1 MTDNSKLVL
10 LKTAI
15 DIAEDWNTA
24 KEYAAF
30 IIGKSEPE
38 VLKPI
43 VVDRV
48 VTVKSPI
55 ENGVYIVYL
64 DGKAVRYV
72 SDMEIEKPNLVKGI
86 GVAHDGHA
94 FVVSLKDAGYCPLL
108 NSDDEEGEDYQPIY
122 YEREVDALQDW
133 DCKGNTEKILARGTE
148 IKLKDGEYI
157 PTLAQLALIG
167 YHIKA
172 INEALKSVGG
182 EPLVTDPDDD
192 PYYWS
197 STEYSATAAWT
208 LPLNAGPLTIWDNKS
223 KLKIHVRPVSAFL

>member
-30 IIGKSEPE
+30 IIGISEPE

-43 VVDRV
+43 VADRV

-72 SDMEIEKPNLVKGI
+72 SGMEIEKPKLVKGI
-86 GVAHDGHA
+86 GVARDGHA
-94 FVVSLKDAGYCPLL
+94 FVVSLKDAGLCPLV
-108 NSDDEEGEDYQPIY
+108 NSEDEEDGDYQPTY

-133 DCKGNTEKILARGTE
+133 DSKGNTEKILARGTE

-167 YHIKA
+167 YHIET
-172 INEALKSVGG
+172 INEALKAVGG
-182 EPLVTDPDDD
+182 ESLVTDPGKD

-197 STEYSATAAWT
+197 STELGASYAWYLGLYDGT
-208 LPLNAGPLTIWDNKS
+208 LCYWPSKS
-223 KLKIHVRPVSAFL
+223 QLKIHVRPVSAFL

>member
-30 IIGKSEPE
+30 IIGISEPE

-43 VVDRV
+43 VADRV
-48 VTVKSPI
+48 VAVKSPI

-64 DGKAVRYV
+64 DGKVVRYV
-72 SDMEIEKPNLVKGI
+72 SDMEIENPNLVKGV

-94 FVVSLKDAGYCPLL
+94 FVVSLKDAGFCPLL
-108 NSDDEEGEDYQPIY
+108 NSEGEEGGDYQPTY
-122 YEREVDALQDW
+122 YEREVGALQDW

-197 STEYSATAAWT
+197 STERSAAGAWT
-208 LPLNAGPLTIWDNKS
+208 LDLGDGGLNGWGSKS
-223 KLKIHVRPVSAFL
+223 KYKGHVRPVSAFL

>member
-30 IIGKSEPE
+30 IIGISEPE

-64 DGKAVRYV
+64 DGKVVRYV
-72 SDMEIEKPNLVKGI
+72 SDMEVEEPKLVKGI

-94 FVVSLKDAGYCPLL
+94 FIVSLKDAGYCPLL
-108 NSDDEEGEDYQPIY
+108 NSEDEEGGDYHPTY
-122 YEREVDALQDW
+122 YKREVDALQDW

-167 YHIKA
+167 YHIEA
-172 INEALKSVGG
+172 INEALKAVGG
-182 EPLVTDPDDD
+182 EPLVTDPNND

-197 STEYSATAAWT
+197 STENSATYAWT
-208 LPLNAGPLTIWDNKS
+208 LTLPGGGLYGWYGKS
-223 KLKIHVRPVSAFL
+223 KSNLHVRPVSAFL

>member
-30 IIGKSEPE
+30 IIGISEPE

-43 VVDRV
+43 VADRV

-72 SDMEIEKPNLVKGI
+72 SGMEIEKPKLVKGI
-86 GVAHDGHA
+86 GVAHDGHV

-182 EPLVTDPDDD
+182 ESLVTDPGKG

-197 STEYSATAAWT
+197 SNELGASLAWY
-208 LPLNAGPLTIWDNKS
+208 LYLGGGDLNFWHGKS
-223 KLKIHVRPVSAFL
+223 KYKSHVRPVSAFL

>member
-30 IIGKSEPE
+30 IIGISEPE

-43 VVDRV
+43 VADRG

-64 DGKAVRYV
+64 DGNVVRYV
-72 SDMEIEKPNLVKGI
+72 SDMEIEKPKLVKGI

-94 FVVSLKDAGYCPLL
+94 FAVSLKDAGYCPLL
-108 NSDDEEGEDYQPIY
+108 NSEDEEGGDYQPTY
-122 YEREVDALQDW
+122 YKREVDALQDW
-133 DCKGNTEKILARGTE
+133 DCKGNTEKIFARGTE

-167 YHIKA
+167 YHIET
-172 INEALKSVGG
+172 INEALKAVGG
-182 EPLVTDPDDD
+182 EPLVTDPGSD

-197 STEYSATAAWT
+197 STEGSATYAWSLALYDGALRNWNT
-208 LPLNAGPLTIWDNKS
+208 KS
-223 KLKIHVRPVSAFL
+223 KNKFHVRPVSAFL

>member
-1 MTDNSKLVL
+1 MKDYSKLVL

-15 DIAEDWNTA
+15 DFAEDWNTA
-24 KEYAAF
+24 KEFAAF
-30 IIGKSEPE
+30 IIGISEPE

-43 VVDRV
+43 VADRV
-48 VTVKSPI
+48 VAVKSPI

-64 DGKAVRYV
+64 DGKAVSYV

-86 GVAHDGHA
+86 GVAHDGHV
-94 FVVSLKDAGYCPLL
+94 FVVSLKDAGYCPLF
-108 NSDDEEGEDYQPIY
+108 NSEDWEGEDYQPIY
-122 YEREVDALQDW
+122 YKREVDALQDW

-172 INEALKSVGG
+172 INEALKAVGG
-182 EPLVTDPDDD
+182 EPLVTDPNDVA
-192 PYYWS
+192 YYWS
-197 STEYSATAAWT
+197 STECSATGAWS
-208 LPLNAGPLTIWDNKS
+208 LYLGGGHLGRWSSNS
-223 KLKIHVRPVSAFL
+223 KIKNRVRPVSAFI

>member
-30 IIGKSEPE
+30 IIGKSEQE

-86 GVAHDGHA
+86 GVARDGHA
-94 FVVSLKDAGYCPLL
+94 FVVSLKDAGHCPLV
-108 NSDDEEGEDYQPIY
+108 NSDDEEGEDYQPTY
-122 YEREVDALQDW
+122 YKREVDALQDW
-133 DCKGNTEKILARGTE
+133 DYKGNTENILARGTE

-197 STEYSATAAWT
+197 STELSATNAWY
-208 LPLNAGPLTIWDNKS
+208 LPLNDGNLNDWGSKS
-223 KLKIHVRPVSAFL
+223 KSKNRVRPVSAFL

>member
-1 MTDNSKLVL
+1 M
-10 LKTAI
+10 AI

-30 IIGKSEPE
+30 IIGISEPE

-43 VVDRV
+43 VADRV

-72 SDMEIEKPNLVKGI
+72 SGMEIEKPNLVKGI
-86 GVAHDGHA
+86 GVAHDGHV

-122 YEREVDALQDW
+122 YKREVDALQDW

-167 YHIKA
+167 YHIET
-172 INEALKSVGG
+172 INEALKAVGG
-182 EPLVTDPDDD
+182 ESLVTDLGKD

-197 STEYSATAAWT
+197 SNEHSATYAWGLYLGDGT
-208 LPLNAGPLTIWDNKS
+208 LYDWHYKS
-223 KLKIHVRPVSAFL
+223 KGKGHVRPVSAFL

>member
-30 IIGKSEPE
+30 IIGISEPE

-43 VVDRV
+43 VADRV

-72 SDMEIEKPNLVKGI
+72 SGMEIEKPKLVKGI
-86 GVAHDGHA
+86 GVARDGHA
-94 FVVSLKDAGYCPLL
+94 FVVSLKDAGLCPLV
-108 NSDDEEGEDYQPIY
+108 NSEDEEDGDYQPTY

-133 DCKGNTEKILARGTE
+133 DSKGNTEKILTRGTE

-167 YHIKA
+167 YHIET
-172 INEALKSVGG
+172 INEALKAVGG
-182 EPLVTDPDDD
+182 ESLVTDPGKD

-197 STEYSATAAWT
+197 STEHGASGAWHVN
-208 LPLNAGPLTIWDNKS
+208 LNGGYLANWGNKS
-223 KLKIHVRPVSAFL
+223 QAKGRVRPVSAFL

>member
-1 MTDNSKLVL
+1 MMNNYFNDGVRPKSKG
-10 LKTAI
+10 I
-15 DIAEDWNTA
+15 
-24 KEYAAF
+24 
-30 IIGKSEPE
+30 
-38 VLKPI
+38 
-43 VVDRV
+43 
-48 VTVKSPI
+48 SPI

-108 NSDDEEGEDYQPIY
+108 YSDDEEGKDYQPIY
-122 YEREVDALQDW
+122 YEREVDALQNW
-133 DCKGNTEKILARGTE
+133 DCAGNTGKILARGTD

-172 INEALKSVGG
+172 INEALKYVGG

-197 STEYSATAAWT
+197 STELDATGAWG
-208 LPLNAGPLTIWDNKS
+208 LYLYDGYLNNWLNKS
-223 KLKIHVRPVSAFL
+223 EPEAHVRPVSTFL

>member
-1 MTDNSKLVL
+1 MVSRDTSTN
-10 LKTAI
+10 
-15 DIAEDWNTA
+15 
-24 KEYAAF
+24 
-30 IIGKSEPE
+30 
-38 VLKPI
+38 KPY
-43 VVDRV
+43 RS
-48 VTVKSPI
+48 TVKRKIMMNNYFNDGVQQKSMGVSPI

-86 GVAHDGHA
+86 GVAHDGHV

-108 NSDDEEGEDYQPIY
+108 NSDDEKGGDYKPIY

-133 DCKGNTEKILARGTE
+133 DCMGNTEKILARGTE

-167 YHIKA
+167 YHIMA
-172 INEALKSVGG
+172 INEALISVGG
-182 EPLVTDPDDD
+182 VPLVTNQDDD

-197 STEYSATAAWT
+197 STEASATFAWLLT
-208 LPLNAGPLTIWDNKS
+208 LNDGYLCYCGGKSKS
-223 KLKIHVRPVSAFL
+223 KLRVRPVSAFL

>member
-1 MTDNSKLVL
+1 MNIYFNDGVQPKSKG
-10 LKTAI
+10 I
-15 DIAEDWNTA
+15 C
-24 KEYAAF
+24 
-30 IIGKSEPE
+30 
-38 VLKPI
+38 
-43 VVDRV
+43 
-48 VTVKSPI
+48 PI
-55 ENGVYIVYL
+55 EDGVYIVYL

-72 SDMEIEKPNLVKGI
+72 SDMEIEDPNLVKGI

-182 EPLVTDPDDD
+182 EPLVTDPDDN
-192 PYYWS
+192 PFYWS
-197 STEYSATAAWT
+197 STENRATNAWYLHLGDGNLYGWT
-208 LPLNAGPLTIWDNKS
+208 SKS
-223 KLKIHVRPVSAFL
+223 KDKAYVRAVSAFL

>member
-1 MTDNSKLVL
+1 MNIYFNDGVQPKSKG
-10 LKTAI
+10 I
-15 DIAEDWNTA
+15 C
-24 KEYAAF
+24 
-30 IIGKSEPE
+30 
-38 VLKPI
+38 
-43 VVDRV
+43 
-48 VTVKSPI
+48 PI
-55 ENGVYIVYL
+55 EDGVYIVYL

-72 SDMEIEKPNLVKGI
+72 SDMEIEDPNLVKGI

-182 EPLVTDPDDD
+182 EPLVTDPDDN
-192 PYYWS
+192 PFYWS
-197 STEYSATAAWT
+197 STENRATNAWYLHLGDGNLYGWT
-208 LPLNAGPLTIWDNKS
+208 SKS
-223 KLKIHVRPVSAFL
+223 KDKDHVRPVSAFL